1 MVRKTKEKKEKKM
14 IQKVKQ
20 NQNVKQSVH
29 IHINEKSKNA
39 RKSIEK
45 KPNHGSYYHPFIPS
59 LVNLGVPESSGQRTN
74 SLIEKV
80 LQNQERIHKLGEVPT
95 NTKDFVKI
103 LEEQNPKQFKA
114 PKRIP
119 AETPISI
126 VPAPQYTP
134 IDVNPAPI
142 PIIGETT
149 PVRNFNILSDYL
161 DETPPS
167 SIREDF
173 PIYSKQTK
181 DDKEAEKQ
189 FKLGVQKSKELAKEI
204 QKEENARLKN
214 AQSTSLGPS
223 KTSRK
228 LATERFEANY
238 GKKQPLLP
246 INPISYA
253 RIGANI

>member
-20 NQNVKQSVH
+20 NVKQSVH
-29 IHINEKSKNA
+29 IHINEKRKNT
-39 RKSIEK
+39 RKPIEK
-45 KPNHGSYYHPFIPS
+45 KPNHASYYHPFIPS

-134 IDVNPAPI
+134 IDANPVPI

-149 PVRNFNILSDYL
+149 PVRNFNKVSNS

-181 DDKEAEKQ
+181 EDKESEKQ
-189 FKLGVQKSKELAKEI
+189 FKLGVQKSKELAKEF

-228 LATERFEANY
+228 LATERSEANY
-238 GKKQPLLP
+238 GKKLPLRK
-246 INPISYA
+246 NKW
-253 RIGANI
+253 N

>member
-20 NQNVKQSVH
+20 NVKQSVH
-29 IHINEKSKNA
+29 IHINEKGKAGRRN
-39 RKSIEK
+39 KKQIEK
-45 KPNHGSYYHPFIPS
+45 PQNEGSYYHPFTPS
-59 LVNLGVPESSGQRTN
+59 LINLGVPESSGQITN

-103 LEEQNPKQFKA
+103 LEEKNPKQFKA

-119 AETPISI
+119 AETPISLD
-126 VPAPQYTP
+126 VEPAS
-134 IDVNPAPI
+134 I

-149 PVRNFNILSDYL
+149 PVRNFNKVSNYL

-181 DDKEAEKQ
+181 EDKEYEKQ
-189 FKLGVQKSKELAKEI
+189 FKLGIKKSKELAKEI

-228 LATERFEANY
+228 LATERSEANY
-238 GKKQPLLP
+238 GKKLPLRK
-246 INPISYA
+246 NKE
-253 RIGANI
+253 

>member
-20 NQNVKQSVH
+20 NVKQSVH
-29 IHINEKSKNA
+29 IHINEKSKNT
-39 RKSIEK
+39 RKPIEK

-181 DDKEAEKQ
+181 EDKEFQKQ

-214 AQSTSLGPS
+214 AQSTSLGPL
-223 KTSRK
+223 KISRK
-228 LATERFEANY
+228 LETERFEANY
-238 GKKQPLLP
+238 GEKLPLRK
-246 INPISYA
+246 NKE
-253 RIGANI
+253 